1 MVLMPKLAWFTPL
14 PPVRS
19 GVAHYNSQL
28 LPALAL
34 QHRIDVFVDGAPEA
48 GLSPDPA
55 VRVFSAHDFL
65 WRHQTQPYDLIVY
78 QLGNASCHDYMWSYL
93 VRYPG
98 LVVLH
103 DGQLHHA
110 RGRMLLQRALVEDYR
125 REFRYNHPDAKQALA
140 DLGAAGLLGS
150 MTYLFSMLRVVVE
163 SSRRLVV
170 HNHWL
175 AEEIRQ
181 AHPGTDVEIIEMGVP
196 EPSPRAH
203 ARRLIRSRHGI
214 AENAVVFT
222 ALGKATP
229 EKRLREVLHALASL
243 SGTEPATHF
252 LVAGESVDYYDMREA
267 VRANGLERTVT
278 IAGYVADEEVDNYI
292 AASDVCVC
300 LRWPTSR
307 ETSESWRR
315 CLAAGKP
322 TISTDLIDTIDVPT
336 LDPRNWSLLSTD
348 PNSGPV
354 GVSID
359 ILDELHSLRLAIRRL
374 AIDGRLRETLGKNA
388 RSLWSEKFRL
398 DQMTAAYEHAVAHAL
413 AAPPNPMRSVTF
425 PSHLRAT
432 GIEHAELLLEQI
444 SLPSTLLPNLCP

>member
-1 MVLMPKLAWFTPL
+1 MPKLAWFTPL
-14 PPVRS
+14 PPTRS
-19 GVAHYNSQL
+19 GVAHYNAQL
-28 LPALAL
+28 LPALAA
-34 QHRIDVFVDGAPEA
+34 QHEIDVFVDDTPESCV
-48 GLSPDPA
+48 SPDPA
-55 VRVFSAHDFL
+55 VRVFGAHDFL
-65 WRHQTQPYDLIVY
+65 WRNRAERYDLIVY

-110 RGRMLLQRALVEDYR
+110 RGRMLLQHARVDDYR
-125 REFRYNHPDAKQALA
+125 REFWYNHPNAKHGLA

-150 MTYLFSMLRVVVE
+150 MTYLFPMLRVVVE
-163 SSRRLVV
+163 SNRRLVV

-175 AEEIRQ
+175 AEEIRH
-181 AHPGTDVEIIEMGVP
+181 AHPETNIDVVEMGVP
-196 EPSPRAH
+196 EPSPRAE
-203 ARRLIRSRHGI
+203 ARRLIRSRHDI
-214 AENAVVFT
+214 APDAVVFT

-229 EKRLREVLHALASL
+229 EKRLREVLHAFASL
-243 SGTEPATHF
+243 PGNVPAAHL
-252 LVAGESVDYYDMREA
+252 LVAGETVEYYDIRA
-267 VRANGLERTVT
+267 DVRSNGLDGSVT
-278 IAGYVADEEVDNYI
+278 IAGYVADEEVDDYI

-300 LRWPTSR
+300 MRWPTSR

-322 TISTDLIDTIDVPT
+322 TISTDLIDTVDVPT

-348 PNSGPV
+348 PNAGAV

-374 AIDGRLRETLGKNA
+374 AIDGRLREKMGSNA
-388 RSLWSEKFRL
+388 RALWSEKFRL
-398 DQMTAAYEHAVAHAL
+398 DQMSAGYERAIAHAL
-413 AAPPNPMRSVTF
+413 AVPPNLSRSLTF
-425 PSHLRAT
+425 PPHLRIT

-444 SLPSTLLPNLCP
+444 SLPSTLLPNLSA